1 MRIGILTSSRAD
13 FGIYLPL
20 INELKKDS
28 YFKFSLIVFGTH
40 LSKQHGYTLHEIIE
54 NGVDPRFV
62 FEPVF
67 FGDSPAEIAKTI
79 TATFNQF
86 DSFWADQDKN
96 SFYARKSSAAR
107 SWHQQLDQDGWHVQ
121 PLPGS

>member
-20 INELKKDS
+20 INDLKKDN

-62 FEPVF
+62 FEPVLVLGGVGVQALLHPLF
-67 FGDSPAEIAKTI
+67 
-79 TATFNQF
+79 
-86 DSFWADQDKN
+86 
-96 SFYARKSSAAR
+96 
-107 SWHQQLDQDGWHVQ
+107 HV
-121 PLPGS
+121 SMMDWK